1 MYKHFEAS
9 DRIFVN
15 REEYLEWMDDAL
27 TRCKEKSVILHL
39 RGIGGIGKSSLL
51 NHWNSTIDSTVRLS
65 SGKSIN

>member
-9 DRIFVN
+9 DRIIVN

-39 RGIGGIGKSSLL
+39 RGIGGLVRALSLIIGI
-51 NHWNSTIDSTVRLS
+51 STNGLQIRLS
-65 SGKSIN
+65 HSLCS